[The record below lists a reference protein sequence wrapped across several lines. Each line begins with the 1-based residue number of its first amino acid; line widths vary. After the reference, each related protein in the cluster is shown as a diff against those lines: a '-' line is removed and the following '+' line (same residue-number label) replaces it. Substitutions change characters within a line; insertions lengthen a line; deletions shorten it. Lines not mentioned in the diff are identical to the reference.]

1 VEVRRAHPVRQDP
14 LGRRAR
20 QGHPDPQGHRE
31 CVVRR
36 DRLVRR
42 QDLLV
47 HPAYLAGSAARV
59 AACGAAEIRVAAH
72 SGVEEL

>member
-1 VEVRRAHPVRQDP
+1 VEVRRAHQVR

-20 QGHPDPQGHRE
+20 QVHPDPQGRRE
-31 CVVRR
+31 SVVRR
-36 DRLVRR
+36 VRR
-42 QDLLV
+42 QDPLV

-59 AACGAAEIRVAAH
+59 AARGVAEIRVAAH